1 MKRNNA
7 DRIRNFKINAP
18 SPQINQEAFG
28 KIIKDA
34 KNRKAPGPDQVPNRL
49 IKFIFRND
57 PEYLT
62 NLYNRILRSGEL
74 PAKWEVGRMIYF
86 TKPNRRLRKVT
97 DLRSITLINDQLKN
111 GETLLA
117 RAIESELNRLNFFE
131 PNQFGFRT
139 GASAV
144 QAIEKVTK
152 EVKNSRKRI
161 ASVTHLD

>member
-1 MKRNNA
+1 
-7 DRIRNFKINAP
+7 
-18 SPQINQEAFG
+18 
-28 KIIKDA
+28 
-34 KNRKAPGPDQVPNRL
+34 
-49 IKFIFRND
+49 
-57 PEYLT
+57 
-62 NLYNRILRSGEL
+62 
-74 PAKWEVGRMIYF
+74 MIYF

-111 GETLLA
+111 GETLFA